1 MKSKYFLTAILILLA
16 STVTLGQS
24 NNKISTIEMVKI
36 KNGNKAEAL
45 YYFEHNW
52 KVLREM
58 AVEKGYID
66 SYQLLMVPADEKR
79 EFDLLLIT
87 TFTDQKQYDKIED
100 HFAELI
106 QKAGSLK
113 LLNDKKPT
121 EFRESWMSLENLGHL
136 E

>member
-1 MKSKYFLTAILILLA
+1 MKSKHFLTAILILLA

-66 SYQLLMVPADEKR
+66 SYQLLYEKR

-87 TFTDQKQYDKIED
+87 TFTDQKQYDKRED
-100 HFAELI
+100 YFAELI

-121 EFRESWMSLENLGHL
+121 EFRESWMSLENLGRL

>member
-1 MKSKYFLTAILILLA
+1 MLE
-16 STVTLGQS
+16 V
-24 NNKISTIEMVKI
+24 
-36 KNGNKAEAL
+36 EA
-45 YYFEHNW
+45 FWTWN
-52 KVLREM
+52 RM
-58 AVEKGYID
+58 
-66 SYQLLMVPADEKR
+66 LMHDPGLMLPADEKS

-87 TFTDQKQYDKIED
+87 TFTDQKQYDKRED

-121 EFRESWMSLENLGHL
+121 EFRESWMSLENLGRL

>member
-1 MKSKYFLTAILILLA
+1 MKSKHFLTAILILLA

-66 SYQLLMVPADEKR
+66 SYQLL
-79 EFDLLLIT
+79 
-87 TFTDQKQYDKIED
+87 
-100 HFAELI
+100 
-106 QKAGSLK
+106 
-113 LLNDKKPT
+113 
-121 EFRESWMSLENLGHL
+121 FRVILARRRG
-136 E
+136 

>member
-1 MKSKYFLTAILILLA
+1 
-16 STVTLGQS
+16 V
-24 NNKISTIEMVKI
+24 
-36 KNGNKAEAL
+36 
-45 YYFEHNW
+45 HNW

-66 SYQLLMVPADEKR
+66 SYQLLYEKR

-87 TFTDQKQYDKIED
+87 TFTDQKQYDKRED
-100 HFAELI
+100 YFAELI

-121 EFRESWMSLENLGHL
+121 EFRESWMSLENLGRL

>member
-1 MKSKYFLTAILILLA
+1 MKSKHFLTAILILLA

-66 SYQLLMVPADEKR
+66 SYQLLYEKR

-87 TFTDQKQYDKIED
+87 TFTDQKQYDKRED

-121 EFRESWMSLENLGHL
+121 EFRESWMSLENLGRL